1 MRSRAIEVPRAVKPI
16 GAKKAVADVVLPQK
30 KDAQIEEES
39 PKKTD
44 QRMRMG
50 YSYLFFYK
58 TEKNLFYSPI
68 FKHLNDIFM
77 SIGYLENSG

>member
-1 MRSRAIEVPRAVKPI
+1 MRSRAIEVPRAIKP
-16 GAKKAVADVVLPQK
+16 KKAVVDVVLPQK

-50 YSYLFFYK
+50 YSCLFFYK
-58 TEKNLFYSPI
+58 IENLFYSPI

-77 SIGYLENSG
+77 SIGYLEN

>member
-1 MRSRAIEVPRAVKPI
+1 MRSRAIEVPRAIKPI

-30 KDAQIEEES
+30 KDAQIEEER

-50 YSYLFFYK
+50 YSDLPFYK
-58 TEKNLFYSPI
+58 IENLFYSPI

>member
-1 MRSRAIEVPRAVKPI
+1 MRSRAIEVPRAIKPI

-39 PKKTD
+39 SKKTD

-58 TEKNLFYSPI
+58 IGNLLYSPI